1 MLWAMDDGRVSRLI
15 PLPSAEATARIPAAR
30 RLTHGLRLAAA
41 TGLGIDAFVHAT
53 SAGQY
58 DGPVGGFI
66 TAGNLFRA
74 EAVVAILLA
83 VLLLIHPTRLTWL
96 AVLVVAA
103 SALGAVVLY
112 RYVDVGPIGPLPDL
126 YEPTWQVPGKLAS
139 AYAEGGALVLSALA
153 LWRSQ
158 VVSSGP
164 ARFFGRR
171 G

>member
-1 MLWAMDDGRVSRLI
+1 MDEGRVSRLI
-15 PLPSAEATARIPAAR
+15 PLPSAEAPTARIAAAR

-41 TGLGIDAFVHAT
+41 TGLCIDAFVHAT

-58 DGPVGGFI
+58 DSPVGGFI

-74 EAVVAILLA
+74 EAVVSVLLA
-83 VLLLIHPTRLTWL
+83 VLLLIYPTRLTWL

-112 RYVDVGPIGPLPDL
+112 RYIDVGPIGPLPDL

-139 AYAEGGALVLSALA
+139 AYAEGGALVLSVLA
-153 LWRSQ
+153 LSRSHM
-158 VVSSGP
+158 VSSAP